1 MTVASKSKVKSSSA
15 TLRIYQTFFS
25 VINTKNFLSIG
36 RWFCNDVSK
45 YAAIDESLFMF
56 EIVARL
62 GTRTQII
69 KLQVQNSAYDIV
81 KVFESVAPGNSSK
94 YNTVSRYVHHWTH
107 KGEVQAPILV
117 FFKVFSPFF
126 RPHIYLTASLVS
138 AHVSLCVRPS

>member
-94 YNTVSRYVHHWTH
+94 CNSLCTVSRYVHHWTH
-107 KGEVQAPILV
+107 KVEVQAPILG
-117 FFKVFSPFF
+117 FFKVSHPFWTSGL
-126 RPHIYLTASLVS
+126 P
-138 AHVSLCVRPS
+138 C